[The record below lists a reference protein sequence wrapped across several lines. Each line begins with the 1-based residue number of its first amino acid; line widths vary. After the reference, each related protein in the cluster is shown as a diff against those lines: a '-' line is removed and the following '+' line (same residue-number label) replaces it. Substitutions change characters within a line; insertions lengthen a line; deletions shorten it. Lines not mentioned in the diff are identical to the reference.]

1 MHVKNLANQLVLNG
15 STSPSADLAQLD
27 RIDEQLR
34 EAMVCIRSAR
44 NSISPANRL
53 PPEVM
58 SPIFA
63 ELASSARRELDP
75 QRPTK
80 RFMSVVAVCRH
91 WRRTA
96 LSCHALWA
104 TVVIDK
110 WTSPEAAAAVLRR
123 SGVLPLTVFFRK
135 AGELLSVLTPHVSRL
150 RRLCLI
156 KTAPFTLFPF
166 FAPPT
171 DCFERLTQ
179 LYLCNLCY
187 DQLRHLDTF
196 FDFIEATPNLE
207 TLDLN
212 EASQFPRPNE
222 VSVFPLQR
230 RLALPRLRTLCF
242 HGCRWEAIA
251 WVLRHF
257 TFSGSVSIYAEVNS
271 LTYLTDMGAVFQEDA
286 AFLSHLRALTKLDV
300 WAIANKLCMSC
311 SGLGVALELCF
322 IWNGYIVDGDIRGVN
337 SMFMALLPRIL
348 HLIDVTELRMKIGGK
363 YLPYIGSIQDLFQDL
378 PAVESCTIELGL
390 EKDKAQYWHGTVYA
404 PSSIALHWRA

>member
-1 MHVKNLANQLVLNG
+1 M
-15 STSPSADLAQLD
+15 
-27 RIDEQLR
+27 
-34 EAMVCIRSAR
+34 
-44 NSISPANRL
+44 
-53 PPEVM
+53 
-58 SPIFA
+58 
-63 ELASSARRELDP
+63 
-75 QRPTK
+75 
-80 RFMSVVAVCRH
+80 
-91 WRRTA
+91 
-96 LSCHALWA
+96 
-104 TVVIDK
+104 
-110 WTSPEAAAAVLRR
+110 
-123 SGVLPLTVFFRK
+123 
-135 AGELLSVLTPHVSRL
+135 
-150 RRLCLI
+150 
-156 KTAPFTLFPF
+156 KTAPFTLFLF

-171 DCFERLTQ
+171 SCFERLTQ

-311 SGLGVALELCF
+311 SGVALELCF

-337 SMFMALLPRIL
+337 SMFMGLLPRIL

-363 YLPYIGSIQDLFQDL
+363 YLPYIYSIQDLFQDL

-390 EKDKAQYWHGTVYA
+390 EKDKAQYWHACLVEGEVEGNVPFTHLQ
-404 PSSIALHWRA
+404 ALHFIGEPDLLEDVIWMLRLARRRAGVGRRLRKLICPVPRSASAGAWNPDRIRVDGEHVVAFVDSVEWNATPPMMDIRGWDSVI